1 MMNNLN
7 ASSCQNN
14 SAVPFHLI
22 CLWGMKWSKHSKI
35 DPAEQTRALLLSWGQ
50 VAWKLKYS
58 ITLLP
63 LSVNLNYGSNSIML
77 KASWLLNEPIF
88 KLIVIFLFVIFVS
101 SQDSSYIILIFIYDT
116 QYHMSY
122 DWTTVDN
129 SYDSY
134 EYMYSC
140 TLYRSNEN
148 FWLGTH
154 PPYSLWITRIL
165 CEEFLG
171 NLSEFNF

>member
-1 MMNNLN
+1 
-7 ASSCQNN
+7 
-14 SAVPFHLI
+14 
-22 CLWGMKWSKHSKI
+22 
-35 DPAEQTRALLLSWGQ
+35 
-50 VAWKLKYS
+50 
-58 ITLLP
+58 
-63 LSVNLNYGSNSIML
+63 ML

-134 EYMYSC
+134 EYMY
-140 TLYRSNEN
+140 TVQ
-148 FWLGTH
+148 
-154 PPYSLWITRIL
+154 I
-165 CEEFLG
+165 
-171 NLSEFNF
+171 